1 MSFPA
6 PAFCRILTR
15 PLRWL
20 PQRAHA
26 GGLSLALNRL
36 LAQPLADGDLDFLRD
51 KVVGLEVSD
60 LGIRFRLARDGRGFV
75 PAADDA
81 PEDVRFSG
89 DVRTLLQL
97 ATQREDADTL
107 FFQRRLKIE
116 GDTET
121 GLHLKNF
128 LDAFGEPPLP
138 AALRDGLA
146 RFADLYARHCGSA
159 AEVQA
164 RQPSPGRPVQ

>member
-6 PAFCRILTR
+6 PPLCRILTG

-20 PQRAHA
+20 PQRLHA
-26 GGLSLALNRL
+26 GGLSLALNQL
-36 LAQPLADGDLDFLRD
+36 LAQPLADGELDFLRD

-60 LGIRFRLARDGRGFV
+60 LGIRFRLARNDNGFV
-75 PAADDA
+75 PAAADA

-89 DVRTLLQL
+89 DAQTMLQL

-138 AALRDGLA
+138 GAVRDGLA
-146 RFADLYARHCGSA
+146 RFADLYVRHCGSTA
-159 AEVQA
+159 TPQA
-164 RQPSPGRPVQ
+164 RQSSPGRPIQ